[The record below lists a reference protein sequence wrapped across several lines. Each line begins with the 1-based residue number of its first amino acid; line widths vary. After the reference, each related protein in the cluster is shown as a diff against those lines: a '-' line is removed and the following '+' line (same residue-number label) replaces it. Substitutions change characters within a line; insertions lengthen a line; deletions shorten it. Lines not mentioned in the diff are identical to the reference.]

1 MTVYKFFP
9 TNSAAKRANTSTVGA
24 VTRAYESA
32 IRTDIILKQQL
43 AEELN
48 TPIIRKYEAKSLLIF

>member
-1 MTVYKFFP
+1 MP